1 MPDMLEWLMVTQDS
15 AGRYVR
21 RTFESLGSRDFTVLL
36 TGTLFAFTAFFMSTV
51 VASIV
56 AFDLTERN
64 GAVGLVLLGQGLA
77 MALLGPLGGA
87 VADRAPKRLVTGLC
101 QIGAGA
107 VFFVTALLVVTDVIA
122 LWHLVAGSFVIGTM
136 FAFMGP
142 ARQAWS
148 VELVSDRLR
157 PNAVALTQVAL
168 NASRIVAPAAAGFLA
183 GLAMFGAGGAYLVM
197 SGLYALAVG
206 SLLLLPG
213 TTSRQGP
220 ARSVFGDLAAGVR
233 YVASEPR
240 LRAMMILFFSMIVL
254 GLSATAAVLPGFV
267 ENELDMDVTTIGP
280 LMAVSAVGGLS
291 VSLVVAPLADS
302 PRALAIYGAM
312 ALVMGGSLVLTGI
325 VPVLAVS
332 FVAMFIYGVGSG
344 GFQTLNMAV
353 VVTECAPEYYG
364 RVTSL
369 TMLAF
374 AGFMLAGFPIGLLAD
389 RIGEAPT
396 LTLLGVVIVGIVL
409 VLAPVIAKAP
419 SSQSRREREALAAIP
434 AETPVET
441 ALP

>member
-1 MPDMLEWLMVTQDS
+1 MLS
-15 AGRYVR
+15 RGPAGRYAR
-21 RTFESLGSRDFTVLL
+21 RTFESLGTRDFAILL

-56 AFDLTERN
+56 AFDLTGRN

-77 MALLGPLGGA
+77 MAMLGPVGGA

-101 QIGAGA
+101 QVGAGT
-107 VFFVTALLVVTDVIA
+107 VFFVTAVLVVTDAIA
-122 LWHLVAGSFVIGTM
+122 VWHLVAGSFVIGTM

-168 NASRIVAPAAAGFLA
+168 NASRVVAPAVAGFLA
-183 GLAMFGAGGAYLVM
+183 GLAMFGPGGAYFVM
-197 SGLYALAVG
+197 SGLYAIAVG
-206 SLLLLPG
+206 SLLFLPG
-213 TTSRQGP
+213 TTAREGP
-220 ARSVFGDLAAGVR
+220 ARSVFRDLAAGVR
-233 YVASEPR
+233 YVAGEPR

-267 ENELDMDVTTIGP
+267 EHELDRDVTTIGP
-280 LMAVSAVGGLS
+280 LMAVSAVGGLA
-291 VSLVVAPLADS
+291 VSLAVAPMADS
-302 PRALAIYGAM
+302 SRALAIYGTM
-312 ALVMGGSLVLTGI
+312 ALIMGASLTLMGTLPELT
-325 VPVLAVS
+325 VS

-353 VVTECAPEYYG
+353 VVSECAPEYYG

-374 AGFMLAGFPIGLLAD
+374 AGFMLAGFPIGVLAD
-389 RIGEAPT
+389 TIGEAST
-396 LTLLGVVIVGIVL
+396 LMVLGTVIVGIVL
-409 VLAPVIAKAP
+409 VLAPIIARAP
-419 SSQSRREREALAAIP
+419 SSRSRRQREARYAAP
-434 AETPVET
+434 AESGVG
-441 ALP
+441 